1 MKKIIIASI
10 LSVYTLSIGVSQ
22 NNTQGHFLVEFAKF
36 TPPVQDLVKS
46 FEGFPAELFLANDVK
61 GTEHYLE
68 DYKGKK
74 VILWFWSVE
83 STKALEQISA
93 MTLLQDR
100 NRDHLKIVSFAK
112 EPKSK
117 VLEYLRQYPMEID
130 VIPNGEVF
138 GQMAYGADMGNPRM
152 FVIDEFGIIKIALP
166 EEAFEDN
173 TNLLVS
179 LEAILNG
186 LQGK

>member
-1 MKKIIIASI
+1 MKNIIIATFFSI
-10 LSVYTLSIGVSQ
+10 FIISQGVAQ
-22 NNTQGHFLVEFAKF
+22 DNAQGHFLVEFAKF

-46 FEGFPAELFLANDVK
+46 FEGFPAEQFLANDVS
-61 GTEHYLE
+61 GTEHYLA

-83 STKALEQISA
+83 SSKALEQVSA

-100 NRDHLKIVSFAK
+100 NKGKLKIISFAK
-112 EPKSK
+112 EPKSA
-117 VLEYLRQYPMEID
+117 VQEYLRQYPMEID

-152 FVIDEFGIIKIALP
+152 FIIDEYGVIKIALP
-166 EEAFEDN
+166 EEAFVDN
-173 TNLLVS
+173 SNLLVS
-179 LEAILNG
+179 LESILNG
-186 LQGK
+186 L